1 MPIFTIIFYLLVIL
15 LMLFLGITVYFKKK
29 SKQANAFAVGLFS
42 STLWILTVFL
52 FFYSDNPSF
61 VLWTGRASFAVALFT
76 LLLLFRFIILF
87 PKEIKKISNSFFLKI
102 LELTTIIFTLITLFT
117 PLVIKDEVITG
128 VMQRETVYGF
138 LYPLW
143 VFYFAIL
150 SLFSILI
157 PISQYKKLEGGVE
170 KKQILYVFL
179 GICFAVI
186 FSFVSFIAL
195 TGIGINDAEVYGAPI
210 ALLVLFS
217 LTSHAILRHRLM
229 DIAVATGKIATYFFT
244 FLSVCFIAFFL
255 IVVNNYLEI
264 AENYLVILVAIISA
278 MLFQPLF
285 LFFEKL
291 ASRYLYY
298 SFYSSQKVL
307 NDLGKNLVK
316 ILDIDELSDLTTKT
330 IMETMKLDRAVILLR
345 DEKTKKFDV
354 KRNFGFKEENGIS
367 LVKDSFLT
375 EHLKKTQKPLVYEE
389 FNAMMSDAKSEEE
402 KKKIENLRK
411 NMQKIEA
418 ALCNLLISKD
428 EVIGM
433 IVLGEKI
440 SKDPYTQQDVELLDN
455 LCKQISIS
463 FQNAKLY
470 SEVQDFSE
478 NLEKKVDE
486 QVKEL
491 RVAYKKLQR
500 LDKIKTEFMSIVSH
514 QLRTPLSI
522 IKGHLS
528 MIEEGVYD
536 NNKEKKKEILTNVY
550 KANERLITLVND
562 VLNISRIQSGKV
574 EIHKEE
580 TSIEK
585 IIEETIEKMQKPAE
599 DKGVKITFSKP
610 KEDIPLLNI
619 DTNKI
624 ENILINLIDNALK
637 YTPQGEITISLQKEE
652 KDIKIEIKDTGDGM
666 TKEEI
671 EKLFETFSRGEAGKK
686 HWIQGSGLGLY
697 IAKQFVEMHEGKIW
711 ATSEGEGKG
720 SQFYITL
727 PF

>member
-1 MPIFTIIFYLLVIL
+1 MSIFEIIFYISVIL
-15 LMLFLGITVYFKKK
+15 LSFSLSPFIFLKRKTKDAEYFSLAIFFAGIWV
-29 SKQANAFAVGLFS
+29 
-42 STLWILTVFL
+42 TLVFL
-52 FFYSDNPSF
+52 FFYLSDQEI
-61 VLWTGRASFAVALFT
+61 VLWLGRATFAMYLMILLSLCDFVAF
-76 LLLLFRFIILF
+76 F
-87 PKEIKKISNSFFLKI
+87 PSPIKTYNKSINLVIKI
-102 LELTTIIFTLITLFT
+102 TTIIVAFITIFT
-117 PLVIKDEVITG
+117 PLVIKEEIITG
-128 VMQRETVYGF
+128 AAQRDTIYGPLYWLWIAFFAF
-138 LYPLW
+138 LFG
-143 VFYFAIL
+143 VIL
-150 SLFSILI
+150 FFTYK
-157 PISQYKKLEGGVE
+157 QYKKTEKGVE
-170 KKQILYVFL
+170 KKQIFYALIGTSFAILVGFFL
-179 GICFAVI
+179 VVIAGLLGFQSIERIGVPIGLVIFFSFTSYSVLKHRFMDINVATGRVATYLLTFLTIGFFGYMVSTLSSNFNISQNYQVI
-186 FSFVSFIAL
+186 FS
-195 TGIGINDAEVYGAPI
+195 
-210 ALLVLFS
+210 ALLAGILF
-217 LTSHAILRHRLM
+217 
-229 DIAVATGKIATYFFT
+229 K
-244 FLSVCFIAFFL
+244 
-255 IVVNNYLEI
+255 
-264 AENYLVILVAIISA
+264 
-278 MLFQPLF
+278 PLF
-285 LFFEKL
+285 AVYERFS
-291 ASRYLYY
+291 SRYLYY

-307 NDLGKNLVK
+307 EELSGKLTK
-316 ILDIDELSDLTTKT
+316 ILDIDELADLTTKT
-330 IMETMKLDRAVILLR
+330 IMDTMKLDRAVILLR
-345 DEKTKKFDV
+345 DEKTGKFDI

-367 LVKDSFLT
+367 LVTDNFLT
-375 EHLKKTQKPLVYEE
+375 KHLKETNKPLVYEE
-389 FNAMMSDAKSEEE
+389 LSLMINSTDKETEKEEI
-402 KKKIENLRK
+402 KKLQN
-411 NMQKIEA
+411 NMKRIEA

-440 SKDPYTQQDVELLDN
+440 SKDPYTHQDVELLDS

-463 FQNAKLY
+463 LQNAKLY

-491 RVAYKKLQR
+491 KVAYKKLQR

-536 NNKEKKKEILTNVY
+536 NNEERRKEILTNVY

>member
-1 MPIFTIIFYLLVIL
+1 MDFSFFLLLFITAIALLLAFFILLRKTSIAGTWFATIIVSVSLWSFTNAMCFIATDIKDGIFWAKLSYLSAILIAFSFFYFSLNFPENISYKKNKKPLLDYIIIALFSLVSIIIIFPGVMVKTVLLDPWEIVNGTGLYFFAAYFFL
-15 LMLFLGITVYFKKK
+15 LMSWSLYNLGRKYFISEGNERMQLKYLFLGCFFSI
-29 SKQANAFAVGLFS
+29 AFGATFNL
-42 STLWILTVFL
+42 ILPLLGNYDFVWFGP
-52 FFYSDNPSF
+52 PS
-61 VLWTGRASFAVALFT
+61 
-76 LLLLFRFIILF
+76 
-87 PKEIKKISNSFFLKI
+87 
-102 LELTTIIFTLITLFT
+102 TIIMI
-117 PLVIKDEVITG
+117 G
-128 VMQRETVYGF
+128 
-138 LYPLW
+138 
-143 VFYFAIL
+143 
-150 SLFSILI
+150 
-157 PISQYKKLEGGVE
+157 
-170 KKQILYVFL
+170 
-179 GICFAVI
+179 
-186 FSFVSFIAL
+186 FVS
-195 TGIGINDAEVYGAPI
+195 Y
-210 ALLVLFS
+210 S
-217 LTSHAILRHRLM
+217 ILRHRLM
-229 DIAVATGKIATYFFT
+229 DITVATGRVLTYATTFITLFTIGYLLSIAAEYLNLHEVYKII
-244 FLSVCFIAFFL
+244 FI
-255 IVVNNYLEI
+255 V
-264 AENYLVILVAIISA
+264 LVATT
-278 MLFQPLF
+278 LFNSIF
-285 LFFEKL
+285 NFFEKF

-298 SFYSSQKVL
+298 SFYSSKEVL
-307 NDLGKNLVK
+307 NKLGEKLTRIMDV
-316 ILDIDELSDLTTKT
+316 DELSDLTTKT
-330 IMETMKLDRAVILLR
+330 IMETMKLDRTVILLR
-345 DEKTKKFDV
+345 NEKTGKFDI

-375 EHLKKTQKPLVYEE
+375 EYLKKTQKPLVYDELT
-389 FNAMMSDAKSEEE
+389 AMISDAKSEEE
-402 KKKIENLRK
+402 RKKIKNLRK

-440 SKDPYTQQDVELLDN
+440 SKDPYTHQDVELLDS

-463 FQNAKLY
+463 LQNAKLY

-491 RVAYKKLQR
+491 KVAYKKLQR

-536 NNKEKKKEILTNVY
+536 NNEERRKEILTNVY